1 MRWRRT
7 CAAVETDRRPERL
20 DQLRHKLDEVG
31 LEGLIVTHLPNVR
44 YLLGFSGTAG
54 ALLVTQSETVFLTDF
69 RYREQAEAE
78 VGAVA
83 RVEIVPRDTW
93 GRLIELVT
101 EQSAL
106 SVVGFEA
113 HALSAKQAQTL
124 VSNGRLAFKGV
135 ADVVES
141 LRESKDAGE
150 LEALR
155 AAAVLACA
163 ALEATLPLV
172 RVGMRE
178 LDVAALLEAE
188 LRTRGSEWHPF
199 QTIVATGPRTAL
211 PHART
216 TSRRIQAGDWL
227 LLDFGAQIGGY
238 CADITRTYVVGRK
251 PDDRQVTVHG
261 LVQAAHERVRKHL
274 HAGLTGE
281 QADALAR
288 SVFEARGFADAF
300 GHSLGHGLG
309 LEVHEG
315 PSLSRAN
322 RRPLPAGCVVTI
334 EPGLYFPGWGGV
346 RLEDDATLTD
356 TGVELLSDGD
366 ISLREIG

>member
-7 CAAVETDRRPERL
+7 CVAAETDRRPERL
-20 DQLRHKLDEVG
+20 HRLREKLDKVG
-31 LEGLIVTHLPNVR
+31 LEGLIVTHLPNIR
-44 YLLGFSGTAG
+44 YLVGFSGTAG
-54 ALLVTQSETVFLTDF
+54 ALLVTRSEAFFLTDF
-69 RYREQAEAE
+69 RYRDQAEDE
-78 VGAVA
+78 VGTVA

-93 GRLIELVT
+93 GRLMELVA
-101 EQSAL
+101 EQLAS
-106 SVVGFEA
+106 SPVGFEA
-113 HALSAKQAQTL
+113 HVLSAKQATSL
-124 VSNGRLAFKGV
+124 GSNGRPAFKGV
-135 ADVVES
+135 SDVVES

-150 LEALR
+150 MEALR
-155 AAAVLACA
+155 AAAVLACS

-172 RVGMRE
+172 QVGMRE
-178 LDVAALLEAE
+178 LDVAAILESE

-216 TSRRIQAGDWL
+216 TGRRIQAGDWL
-227 LLDFGAQIGGY
+227 LLDFGAQVDGY

-261 LVQAAHERVRKHL
+261 LVKAAHARVQKHL

-322 RRPLPAGCVVTI
+322 RRPLPVGCVVTI

-346 RLEDDATLTD
+346 RLEDDAIVTD